1 MMRFMILYPNEPG
14 KKFDMKY
21 YIEKHIPL
29 VKSLL
34 GTYGLVRTEVDKGIA
49 GFGGAPAP
57 FVCVGILYFE
67 SLEGLAKGFE
77 ARAADLM
84 ADIPNYTDTSPQI
97 QISEI
102 VGG

>member
-1 MMRFMILYPNEPG
+1 
-14 KKFDMKY
+14 
-21 YIEKHIPL
+21 
-29 VKSLL
+29 
-34 GTYGLVRTEVDKGIA
+34 
-49 GFGGAPAP
+49 
-57 FVCVGILYFE
+57 VGILYFE